1 MSNEKL
7 IKNFRVDSERD
18 NKLLFRKE
26 IKYTVDFKSGKT
38 VSRNEIKKLLMD
50 YYKAKEDV
58 IVVDRNIQE
67 TGKDSLKGYVKIYDT
82 KEHAMLYEPDY
93 ELTYLVSLLELKTD
107 NKESSELIKR
117 RITAIE
123 KQAGETTGLIY
134 NL

>member
-1 MSNEKL
+1 MAWYNNDDMMADEEKMIKFIIDAVLKNNEE
-7 IKNFRVDSERD
+7 SERD

-93 ELTYLVSLLELKTD
+93 ELIRNGLKE
-107 NKESSELIKR
+107 KESK
-117 RITAIE
+117 
-123 KQAGETTGLIY
+123 
-134 NL
+134 

>member
-82 KEHAMLYEPDY
+82 YFISFLHLLFSQIVRRCNALYYARGISHHYKRYFSGASNPIYPAPD
-93 ELTYLVSLLELKTD
+93 TD
-107 NKESSELIKR
+107 NFF
-117 RITAIE
+117 
-123 KQAGETTGLIY
+123 
-134 NL
+134 